1 MQRPLIR
8 IEVKGSDGYLLQVEE
23 RRAWNAAIRATE
35 AVVREAAQ
43 DAGEYFDGSMP
54 AREGDRYSRLWRG
67 RHSGRALWAYVTKLE
82 S

>member
-8 IEVKGSDGYLLQVEE
+8 IEVKGSDGYILRVEE

-35 AVVREAAQ
+35 AVVRETAR
-43 DAGEYFDGSMP
+43 DAGEYFNGSLP
-54 AREGDRYSRLWRG
+54 TREGDRYSRLWRG
-67 RHSGRALWAYVTKLE
+67 EKSGRILWAYVTKLE